1 MYKKDMIEQLKGV
14 YGNVPVICMDPNKK
28 VYQISSLTVVQAKG
42 VPIAVLADI
51 TLTEDEKNGMC

>member
-1 MYKKDMIEQLKGV
+1 MYKKDMIEQLKEV
-14 YGNVPVICMDPNKK
+14 YGNVPIICMDSNRK
-28 VYQISSLTVVQAKG
+28 VYQITSLTVVQAKG